1 MKELLFKN
9 SSYLLIAQLLVK
21 IVSFFY
27 TVFLARILGV
37 DNFGLFTVALSYFSL
52 VSAVADFGIS
62 RYLIREIAR
71 GTKDTSSLISNIL
84 ILRLTAIAVVFAL
97 FSVGMALLDPN
108 VDRVSLTLIALLS
121 IFPQAV
127 ALTIDGVFVAVNRVK
142 LAAFGL
148 IFLSVATAFLGV
160 SLVYSGYGAMGAAAS
175 LFFGELL
182 YAFFMWFLLWREKIS
197 FRPAVETKVLK
208 EIIIGSLP
216 YGLLGILGLLYFKI
230 DTILLSYMR
239 GSFETG
245 IYAIAYRFLEAIIF
259 IPSAISTALFPILA
273 KLHDSDPDH
282 VKKIYYKGLWVMLFL
297 SIPILLGYLF
307 VLPFIINLFLQ
318 EEYKQSIFAIQVLS
332 LTIPLMFLHT
342 PATVALL
349 STDKYIKEVIII
361 SFGMLAFNLILN
373 ILLIPKFGYLAAA
386 FITVLS
392 EAASLLSFYLLLKY
406 KVFK

>member
-1 MKELLFKN
+1 MKELIFKN
-9 SSYLLIAQLLVK
+9 SSYLLTAQFLVK

-27 TVFLARILGV
+27 TVFLARVLGV

-52 VSAVADFGIS
+52 ISAVADFGIS

-71 GTKDTSSLISNIL
+71 GGKDISTLISNIL
-84 ILRLTAIAVVFAL
+84 ILRLTVIAVVFAL
-97 FSVGMALLDPN
+97 FSLGMTFLDPN
-108 VDRVSLTLIALLS
+108 VDRVFLTLIALLS
-121 IFPQAV
+121 IFPQSV
-127 ALTIDGVFVAVNRVK
+127 ALTIDGVFVAVNRIK

-148 IFLSVATAFLGV
+148 IFLSVVTALLGV
-160 SLVYSGYGAMGAAAS
+160 SLVYVGYGAMGAAAS

-182 YAFFMWFLLWREKIS
+182 YGFFMWFLLWREKII
-197 FRPAVETKVLK
+197 FRPTVETKILK
-208 EIIIGSLP
+208 EIIVGSLP

-245 IYAIAYRFLEAIIF
+245 IYSIAYKFLEAIIF
-259 IPSAISTALFPILA
+259 VPSAISTALFPILA
-273 KLHDSDPDH
+273 KLHDSNPDH
-282 VKKIYYKGLWVMLFL
+282 VKRIYYKGLWVMLFISL
-297 SIPILLGYLF
+297 PILLGYVLILPVIINFFLPQYIESIF
-307 VLPFIINLFLQ
+307 VLQI
-318 EEYKQSIFAIQVLS
+318 LS
-332 LTIPLMFLHT
+332 LIIPLMFLHT

-361 SFGMLAFNLILN
+361 SFGTLAFNLILN
-373 ILLIPKFGYLAAA
+373 ILLIPQFGYLAAA

-392 EAASLLSFYLLLKY
+392 EAVSLLSFYLLLKY

>member
-9 SSYLLIAQLLVK
+9 SSYLLIAQFLVK

-52 VSAVADFGIS
+52 ISAVADFGIS

-71 GTKDTSSLISNIL
+71 GGKDTSTLISNIL
-84 ILRLTAIAVVFAL
+84 ILRLTVIAVVFAL
-97 FSVGMALLDPN
+97 FSVGMTLLDPN

-127 ALTIDGVFVAVNRVK
+127 ALTIDGVFVAVNRIK
-142 LAAFGL
+142 LAALGL
-148 IFLSVATAFLGV
+148 IFLSVVTALLGV
-160 SLVYSGYGAMGAAAS
+160 SLVCSGYGAMGASAA
-175 LFFGELL
+175 LFFGELFYGL
-182 YAFFMWFLLWREKIS
+182 SMWFLLTREKII
-197 FRPAVETKVLK
+197 FRPAVETKILK
-208 EIIIGSLP
+208 EIIVGSLP

-245 IYAIAYRFLEAIIF
+245 IYAAAYKFLEAIIF

-273 KLHDSDPDH
+273 KLHDSDPGH
-282 VKKIYYKGLWVMLFL
+282 VKRIYYKGLWVMLFISL
-297 SIPILLGYLF
+297 PILIGYVLILPIIIRFFLPQYLESIF
-307 VLPFIINLFLQ
+307 VL
-318 EEYKQSIFAIQVLS
+318 QVLA
-332 LTIPLMFLHT
+332 LTIPLMFIHT

-349 STDKYIKEVIII
+349 STDKYIKEVVTI
-361 SFGMLAFNLILN
+361 SFGTLAFNLILN
-373 ILLIPKFGYLAAA
+373 ILLIPQFGYLAAA

-392 EAASLLSFYLLLKY
+392 EAVSLLSFYLLLKY
-406 KVFK
+406 RVFRY